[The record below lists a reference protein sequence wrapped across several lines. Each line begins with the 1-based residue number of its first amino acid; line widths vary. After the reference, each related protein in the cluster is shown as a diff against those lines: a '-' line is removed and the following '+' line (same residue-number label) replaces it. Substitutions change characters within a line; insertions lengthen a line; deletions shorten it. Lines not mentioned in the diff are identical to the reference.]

1 MSGVIS
7 HSDFR
12 RDLKR
17 GVVGE
22 EVVEE
27 FIKKEFG
34 VALKQSVGA
43 NKFWDFEVID
53 GILAPKK
60 SKRGK
65 DKTKDFKSIF
75 GSTIE
80 VKYDEAAARYGRF
93 FIELMFDVDSG
104 KAGAATAC
112 KADTVVWVIPS
123 GKGKY
128 QLYFFRRP
136 EFLSWLILYILDTK
150 GLKLKTPGIS
160 PKARGLPVSIQDAID
175 GFAFIEQ
182 YEFKF

>member
-1 MSGVIS
+1 MSSVIS
-7 HSDFR
+7 HRDFR

-17 GVVGE
+17 GDVGE

-34 VALKQSVGA
+34 VSLKQSVGA
-43 NKFWDFEVID
+43 NKFWDFEVVD
-53 GILAPKK
+53 ILPAPKK
-60 SKRGK
+60 SKRGQ
-65 DKTKDFKSIF
+65 DQTKQFRDTF

-80 VKYDEAAARYGRF
+80 VKYDEAAARYERF
-93 FIELMFDVDSG
+93 FVELMFDVDAG

-112 KADTVVWVIPS
+112 KADTVVWVIPA

-128 QLYFFRRP
+128 NLYFFRRP

-150 GLKLKTPGIS
+150 GLKLRTPGIS

-175 GFAFIEQ
+175 SFAFIEQ
-182 YEFKF
+182 YQFKF